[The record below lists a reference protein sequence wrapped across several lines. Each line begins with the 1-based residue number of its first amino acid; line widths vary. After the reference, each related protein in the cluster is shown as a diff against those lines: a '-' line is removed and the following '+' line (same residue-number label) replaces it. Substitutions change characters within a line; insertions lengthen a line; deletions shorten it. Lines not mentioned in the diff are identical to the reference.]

1 MEGRRARGRERGL
14 GLARTE
20 LPGPNGRAG
29 PRPVQRRALAP
40 HQALRTGR
48 QAGASTR
55 STTKTTTAPATR
67 ARRQRLLSQPAA
79 TRGIAATGSRLG
91 ADAGVDEV
99 GRFVPRRVLGAA
111 SPLRRFGTTGSV
123 RRGAPFRL
131 ARRFLTQSPVRAVKG
146 HADGRDAAQ
155 NCTPDLLATLGVRGV
170 ADRPRKAGAELA
182 LRSLPPPAPHGRSAL
197 FAGWD
202 AHRATGGRLTLSGP
216 ARTIPPGGSADARID
231 HPALASHRGRDRRPR
246 RGRDP
251 LVCGAQVPMLRAP
264 FQRARADVSLLPL
277 PDGLAPAGS
286 RPPDLTSP
294 PGGSTVRISSF
305 ASGTP
310 KRGGPASRCPRASQP
325 FRRGDAERP
334 PPRRSA
340 ASRPRASPARNTGR
354 APVDAGPTRGRDPER
369 RSARSLAH

>member
-91 ADAGVDEV
+91 ADAGLDDV
-99 GRFVPRRVLGAA
+99 GPSTPLRVLGAA

-131 ARRFLTQSPVRAVKG
+131 ARRFLTQSPVRASKG
-146 HADGRDAAQ
+146 HADGRDAAR
-155 NCTPDLLATLGVRGV
+155 NCTPDLLAALGVRGV
-170 ADRPRKAGAELA
+170 ADRPPKAGAELA
-182 LRSLPPPAPHGRSAL
+182 LRS
-197 FAGWD
+197 D
-202 AHRATGGRLTLSGP
+202 
-216 ARTIPPGGSADARID
+216 
-231 HPALASHRGRDRRPR
+231 RG
-246 RGRDP
+246 
-251 LVCGAQVPMLRAP
+251 M
-264 FQRARADVSLLPL
+264 
-277 PDGLAPAGS
+277 
-286 RPPDLTSP
+286 
-294 PGGSTVRISSF
+294 
-305 ASGTP
+305 
-310 KRGGPASRCPRASQP
+310 
-325 FRRGDAERP
+325 
-334 PPRRSA
+334 
-340 ASRPRASPARNTGR
+340 GR
-354 APVDAGPTRGRDPER
+354 APGVRGPFDALAASVDHTPR
-369 RSARSLAH
+369 RVRRCTNRSSRSCFSSWARSSASSWA